1 MDTMKDNIRW
11 QQRVPMRFPWF
22 CAWDSNN
29 EFADASFWSEGDK
42 DYMKFLDLNI
52 GALSQMKIINVIL
65 EIEILRTFIE
75 NK

>member
-29 EFADASFWSEGDK
+29 ASFWSEGDK
-42 DYMKFLDLNI
+42 DFMKFLDLNI

-65 EIEILRTFIE
+65 EIEILTTFIE